1 MKAKRIL
8 AALLALLLLLTGC
21 SPDKTGGHSLHLFY
35 PAADYEAGGDVLCSQ
50 PVDWSAQ
57 ESADT
62 ADQVKM
68 VVQLLQNRSGG
79 MDFTSPIPPDA
90 ELLECSV
97 SGGVA
102 VLDFS
107 AAYGRLSGL
116 SLTVA
121 DYCITLSACQIP
133 GVKWLQV
140 LVEGRPLSGRT
151 NSYFSTEDVLLTS
164 SEDVVKVVPVTLYF
178 PDRSGT
184 LQPEKRE
191 LLIYEGENRCQRVL
205 QALEEGPQTEGL
217 EKLLP
222 EGISAAGVWMDGDI
236 CCLNFSY
243 ADYKSLCDVSVCQD
257 SLVQGLVKS
266 LCSLDGVERVQIMVG
281 GAYRSKLGTVDIEN
295 PIKPQ

>member
-1 MKAKRIL
+1 MRVKRIL
-8 AALLALLLLLTGC
+8 TVLFVIALLLTGC
-21 SPDKTGGHSLHLFY
+21 APDKSGGHSLHLFY
-35 PAADYEAGGDVLCSQ
+35 PAANYEAGGDVLCSRT
-50 PVDWSAQ
+50 VDWSKQ
-57 ESADT
+57 GSGDT

-68 VVQLLQNRSGG
+68 MVQLLQNRDGR
-79 MDFTSPIPPDA
+79 MNFTSPIPSDA

-107 AAYGRLSGL
+107 AAYGRLSDF

-140 LVEGRPLSGRT
+140 LVEGKPLSGRT

-178 PDRSGT
+178 PDQAGT

-191 LLIYEGENRCQRVL
+191 LLIYEGENRCQRLL

-236 CCLNFSY
+236 CCLNFSFS
-243 ADYKSLCDVSVCQD
+243 DYKALCDVSVRQD

-266 LCSLDGVERVQIMVG
+266 LCSIDGVEGVQIMVG
-281 GAYRSKLGTVDIEN
+281 GQAGRR
-295 PIKPQ
+295 

>member
-1 MKAKRIL
+1 M
-8 AALLALLLLLTGC
+8 
-21 SPDKTGGHSLHLFY
+21 
-35 PAADYEAGGDVLCSQ
+35 
-50 PVDWSAQ
+50 
-57 ESADT
+57 
-62 ADQVKM
+62 M
-68 VVQLLQNRSGG
+68 VQLLQNRDGRIN
-79 MDFTSPIPPDA
+79 FTSPIPSDA

-107 AAYGRLSGL
+107 AAYGRLSDF

-140 LVEGRPLSGRT
+140 LVEGKPLSGRT

-178 PDRSGT
+178 PDQAGT

-191 LLIYEGENRCQRVL
+191 LLIYEGENRCQRLL

-222 EGISAAGVWMDGDI
+222 EGISVAGVVDGRGH
-236 CCLNFSY
+236 LLPEFF
-243 ADYKSLCDVSVCQD
+243 LCR
-257 SLVQGLVKS
+257 LQGPL
-266 LCSLDGVERVQIMVG
+266 
-281 GAYRSKLGTVDIEN
+281 
-295 PIKPQ
+295 

>member
-1 MKAKRIL
+1 M
-8 AALLALLLLLTGC
+8 
-21 SPDKTGGHSLHLFY
+21 
-35 PAADYEAGGDVLCSQ
+35 
-50 PVDWSAQ
+50 
-57 ESADT
+57 
-62 ADQVKM
+62 
-68 VVQLLQNRSGG
+68 
-79 MDFTSPIPPDA
+79 
-90 ELLECSV
+90 

-107 AAYGRLSGL
+107 AAYGRLSDF
-116 SLTVA
+116 SLAVA

-140 LVEGRPLSGRT
+140 LVEGKPLSGRT

-178 PDRSGT
+178 PDQAGT

-191 LLIYEGENRCQRVL
+191 LLIYEGENRCQRLL

-236 CCLNFSY
+236 CCLNFSF
-243 ADYKSLCDVSVCQD
+243 ADYKALCDVSVRQD

-266 LCSLDGVERVQIMVG
+266 LCSIDGVEGVQIMVG
-281 GAYRSKLGTVDIEN
+281 GAYRAKLGVVDIEN